1 MKRLRRLWRQLMGS
15 CGLLL
20 LTALLFFVAFNS
32 ISAAQTTQQVV
43 EEEQAAESE
52 IDVAPVTVDG
62 EDLFMVVGVSA
73 HPAEE
78 RAPDIALRIVEVAE
92 KGRGTPN
99 LRIQRTE
106 FGPAVY
112 IDGIYIT
119 TVTQVDEEFEG
130 LDAPTL
136 AKRVGERIKKEIL
149 AYRERRSDGRRRR
162 GPLHG
167 CRRQRPSGGGAC
179 TQHRASPDGAE
190 SSLEYQR
197 GIP

>member
-78 RAPDIALRIVEVAE
+78 RAPNIALRLMVLNHLWN
-92 KGRGTPN
+92 T
-99 LRIQRTE
+99 
-106 FGPAVY
+106 
-112 IDGIYIT
+112 
-119 TVTQVDEEFEG
+119 
-130 LDAPTL
+130 
-136 AKRVGERIKKEIL
+136 
-149 AYRERRSDGRRRR
+149 RE
-162 GPLHG
+162 
-167 CRRQRPSGGGAC
+167 
-179 TQHRASPDGAE
+179 ASPRLIANWRDKVARLLAG
-190 SSLEYQR
+190 
-197 GIP
+197 GISIA